1 MVKEILKNL
10 GLTTNEVEVYLTLL
24 NKGELSVNEIGMKSG
39 LHRQVCYDALD
50 RLLEK
55 GFVSYILK
63 DGKKFFKAL
72 TPEKI
77 LDYLE
82 EKKQEFANILP
93 QLNKMFLVEK
103 EDTEVD
109 VIKGKNILRTMLND
123 TIKTLIEK
131 KDTLYVLGVEEEKYL
146 EADRI
151 AIKQYINK
159 LQKYKLKE
167 KLLAKE
173 SAKTFF
179 EGSQSEYR
187 LIPDKFFNPNPTH
200 IYGDKVSIIIWGR
213 PNYCIIIK
221 NKQVA
226 DSYRKYFQML
236 WNMAKKRIRKKT
248 F

>member
-1 MVKEILKNL
+1 MIKETLKNL
-10 GLTTNEVEVYLTLL
+10 GLTANEVDVYLTLL

-72 TPEKI
+72 TPDKI

-82 EKKQEFANILP
+82 EQKQEFANILP
-93 QLNKMFLVEK
+93 DLNKMFLEEK

-123 TIKTLIEK
+123 TIKTLLEK
-131 KDTLYVLGVEEEKYL
+131 KDTLYVLGVEEEKYI
-146 EADRI
+146 EADKI

-187 LIPDKFFNPNPTH
+187 LIPNKFFNPNPTH
-200 IYGDKVSIIIWGR
+200 IYGDKVSIIVWGR

>member
-1 MVKEILKNL
+1 MIKETLKSL
-10 GLTTNEVEVYLTLL
+10 GLTTNEVEVYITLL

-72 TPEKI
+72 TPDKI

-82 EKKQEFANILP
+82 EQKQEFANILP
-93 QLNKMFLVEK
+93 QLNKMFLEEK

-123 TIKTLIEK
+123 TIKTLLEK
-131 KDTLYVLGVEEEKYL
+131 KDTLYVLGVEEEKYI
-146 EADRI
+146 EADKI

-187 LIPDKFFNPNPTH
+187 LIPNKFFNPNPTH
-200 IYGDKVSIIIWGR
+200 IYGDKVSIIVWGR

-236 WNMAKKRIRKKT
+236 WNMAKKRIRK
-248 F
+248 